1 MANKLAILNDLQYGE
16 IGLEGQ
22 FLRGS
27 NGTFLVQVN
36 HESRSMRAVYKP
48 KAGEQPL
55 SDFPVGTLCKREV
68 ATYIFDEF
76 LGWDLVPPTVYRR
89 KAPLGIGSLQAY
101 IPHNPQEHY
110 FQLPE
115 VGAAVRSKVLLFDFM
130 LNNADRKAGH
140 FIVDPDLHVWLIDHG
155 LTFHDQEKLRTVA
168 WDHTG
173 EGIPAELQ
181 ADIERVHGDLVT
193 GTGLY
198 NQLNTLL
205 SVREFKALEKR
216 MKLLLDTGVYPL
228 PPSNRRALPW
238 PPI

>member
-1 MANKLAILNDLQYGE
+1 MMDKLAILNDLQYGE

-27 NGTFLVQVN
+27 NGTFLVQVT

-55 SDFPVGTLCKREV
+55 LDFPAGTLCKREV
-68 ATYIFDEF
+68 AAYIIDEV

-89 KAPLGIGSLQAY
+89 KAPLGIGSLQTF

-115 VGAAVRSKVLLFDFM
+115 GDADIRRKVLLFDFM

-140 FIVDPDLHVWLIDHG
+140 FIVDSDLHVWLIDHG

-173 EGIPAELQ
+173 ESIPPELR
-181 ADIERVHGDLVT
+181 ADIERVLGDLVA

-205 SVREFKALEKR
+205 SERELKALEKR
-216 MKLLLDTGVYPL
+216 MKLLLDSGLYPL
-228 PPSNRRALPW
+228 PPGDRRVIPW

>member
-1 MANKLAILNDLQYGE
+1 MTGKLTILNDLRYGE

-36 HESRSMRAVYKP
+36 HESRSLRAVYKP

-55 SDFPVGTLCKREV
+55 FDFPTGTLCKREV
-68 ATYIFDEF
+68 AAYIFNEA

-89 KAPLGIGSLQAY
+89 KAPLGLGSLQAY

-110 FQLPE
+110 FQLP
-115 VGAAVRSKVLLFDFM
+115 GKDANIRRRVLLFDFM

-140 FIVDPDLHVWLIDHG
+140 FIVDPDSHVWLIDHG

-168 WDHTG
+168 WDHCG
-173 EGIPAELQ
+173 EPIPDELCS
-181 ADIERVHGDLVT
+181 DIEKVCDELVT
-193 GTGLY
+193 GSGLFD
-198 NQLNTLL
+198 QLKTLL
-205 SVREFKALEKR
+205 NQRELAALTQR
-216 MKLLLDTGVYPL
+216 MKLLLDTKVYPL
-228 PPSNRRALPW
+228 PPGDRRVIPW

>member
-1 MANKLAILNDLQYGE
+1 MTGNLAILNDLQYGE

-27 NGTFLVQVN
+27 NGTFLVQVKY
-36 HESRSMRAVYKP
+36 EGRSMRAVYKP

-55 SDFPVGTLCKREV
+55 FDFPAGTLCKREV
-68 ATYIFDEF
+68 ATYLFDRS
-76 LGWDLVPPTVYRR
+76 LGWELVPPTVYRR

-115 VGAAVRSKVLLFDFM
+115 ENADIRSKVLLFDFM

-140 FIVDPDLHVWLIDHG
+140 FIVDPDSHVWLIDHG
-155 LTFHDQEKLRTVA
+155 LTFHEQEKLRTVA

-173 EGIPAELQ
+173 ESIPAGLQ
-181 ADIERVHGDLVT
+181 ADILRVREALLAGSGIYTELKS
-193 GTGLY
+193 Y
-198 NQLNTLL
+198 L
-205 SVREFKALEKR
+205 SVRELKALQQR

-228 PPSNRRALPW
+228 PPNDRRAIPW